1 MKIGFLGMGSW
12 GFCLASLLAGKGYDV
27 VGWTTKEDL
36 AAQLNQTKKHPLFLD
51 YEVKGNITFTT
62 DLFEALDGIDVL
74 VESVT
79 SKGIRPVFEKI
90 KSLNIPFKGPII
102 LTSKGIEQN
111 SELILAEVVLEI
123 LGPNFR
129 DNIGFLSGPSFAQ
142 EVIYSKPTSVVGTGF
157 SKNAIDAVC
166 ETFKT
171 NTFRVYPNADIYG
184 VAFGGALK
192 NVIAI
197 ACGISDGLDLGASA
211 KAALMTRGLHEV
223 RKLAIARGCQEETL
237 NGLSGMGDIMLT
249 CNSKRSRNFH
259 YGFLLAQGLSP
270 EAAEREI
277 GMVVEGVYAAKSALP
292 LSTHYN
298 VPMPI
303 TEAVYKIVTG
313 QMQPKDAVIAL
324 MHRTVKEESL

>member
-12 GFCLASLLAGKGYDV
+12 GFCLATLLAGKGYSV
-27 VGWTTKEDL
+27 VGWTTKQGL
-36 AAQLNQTKKHPLFLD
+36 ADQLNQTKRHPFFPD
-51 YEVKGNITFTT
+51 HEVKGAMTFTT
-62 DLFEALDGIDVL
+62 DLSEALNGIDIL
-74 VESVT
+74 VEAVT
-79 SKGIRPVFEKI
+79 SNGIRPVFEKI
-90 KSLNIPFKGPII
+90 KALGMPPKCPII
-102 LTSKGIEQN
+102 LTSKGIEQK

-123 LGPNFR
+123 LGPEFR
-129 DNIGFLSGPSFAQ
+129 EYIGFLSGPSFAE
-142 EVIYSKPTSVVGTGF
+142 EVIYAKPTSVVGTGF
-157 SKNAIDAVC
+157 SKNTINIVC

-171 NTFRVYPNADIYG
+171 NSFRVYPNSDIYG

-197 ACGISDGLDLGASA
+197 ACGISDGLGLGASA

-223 RKLAIARGCQEETL
+223 RKLAIARGCQQETL
-237 NGLSGMGDIMLT
+237 NGLSGMGDFVLT
-249 CNSKRSRNFH
+249 CNSMMSRNFR
-259 YGFLLAQGLSP
+259 YGFLLALGRSP
-270 EAAEREI
+270 EDAEKEI

-292 LSTHYN
+292 LSAHYD

-303 TEAVYKIVTG
+303 TDSVYKIVTG